1 MKLKKVLMFCSL
13 LVVGT
18 ATMTESKSC
27 GKSKD
32 TDNRTSSVIETVQ
45 EEINF
50 DLGNDYIIL
59 K

>member
-50 DLGNDYIIL
+50 DLNNYIIL